1 MNNILHTAGYLAK
14 ALNQTVV
21 DKLQANIDAFIEKF
35 GSTKPIELNNGK
47 ILEHTDSPRYNNG
60 NLMSEYTS
68 QDVLTEEQ
76 VKEAE
81 DLYDLEKTYYNE
93 AVAILNH
100 VKVVAIQL
108 VLLDEMEETTIH
120 QLFFDLMP
128 EFILKD
134 TALMKEIDIPESLIS
149 DLQNHTYKYGKH
161 FPSDEKQKAYMDELR
176 DESINELMEKYY
188 ALTLLT
194 GY

>member
-21 DKLQANIDAFIEKF
+21 DKLQANIDTFIEKF

-47 ILEHTDSPRYNNG
+47 ILEHTDSPRYTNG
-60 NLMSEYTS
+60 NLIPEYTS
-68 QDVLTEEQ
+68 QELLTEEQ

-81 DLYDLEKTYYNE
+81 DLYDLEKTYYSE

-128 EFILKD
+128 DFILKD
-134 TALMKEIDIPESLIS
+134 NALMKEIDIPESLIS
-149 DLQNHTYKYGKH
+149 DLQNHTY
-161 FPSDEKQKAYMDELR
+161 
-176 DESINELMEKYY
+176 
-188 ALTLLT
+188 
-194 GY
+194 

>member
-14 ALNQTVV
+14 ALNHTVV

-35 GSTKPIELNNGK
+35 DSNKPIELNNGK
-47 ILEHTDSPRYNNG
+47 ILEHTNSLRYRNG
-60 NLMSEYTS
+60 NLVPEYIS
-68 QDVLTEEQ
+68 QDELTDEQ

-81 DLYDLEKTYYNE
+81 DLYDLEKAYYKE
-93 AVAILNH
+93 SVAILNH
-100 VKVVAIQL
+100 VKTVAIQL
-108 VLLDEMEETTIH
+108 ILLDEIEETTIH
-120 QLFFDLMP
+120 QMFFDLMP
-128 EFILKD
+128 EFVLID
-134 TALMKEIDIPESLIS
+134 TDLMKELDIPESVTA
-149 DLQNHTYKYGKH
+149 DLQNHTYKYDKH

-176 DESINELMEKYY
+176 DESINELMAKYY